1 MHTYILYI
9 YIYIIDS
16 QITSPFSHIS
26 LALRLELLG
35 APFLLLEGPAS
46 GMPPTDSQ
54 GAGPA
59 SALADFSKDTQ
70 VVFVAKC
77 RDSSSKMDV
86 THMES
91 HVI

>member
-46 GMPPTDSQ
+46 GMPPTDS
-54 GAGPA
+54 
-59 SALADFSKDTQ
+59 
-70 VVFVAKC
+70 
-77 RDSSSKMDV
+77 
-86 THMES
+86 
-91 HVI
+91 